1 MTRSCRRINNM
12 CISLCVSVLPWSIMP
27 VVVTCQTLI
36 EQKLGIRT
44 WKTIIKEKLSLVQRS
59 YFQR

>member
-1 MTRSCRRINNM
+1 
-12 CISLCVSVLPWSIMP
+12 MP
-27 VVVTCQTLI
+27 VVVICQTLI